1 MITKGYIYISGFV
14 FFCVALMHLYRAT
27 FGVHLQIG
35 NWIAPQSISWGGF
48 VVTTILFLWA
58 YGITRKKKK

>member
-1 MITKGYIYISGFV
+1 MTKGYITISGFV
-14 FFCVALMHLYRAT
+14 FLCVALLHLYRAI

-35 NWIAPQSISWGGF
+35 KWIAPQSISWSGF
-48 VVTTILFLWA
+48 IVTALLFLWA